1 MQKAVNPFWT
11 AAVFV
16 LGVVFGHISGHVR
29 HLIDD
34 RRIEALAKSVEL
46 CDTWALTCEKQREDD
61 REAYFREKDRACVR

>member
-1 MQKAVNPFWT
+1 MQKDGNTFWT

-16 LGVVFGHISGHVR
+16 LGTAFGHISAHVR

-61 REAYFREKDRACVR
+61 REAYFRECNR